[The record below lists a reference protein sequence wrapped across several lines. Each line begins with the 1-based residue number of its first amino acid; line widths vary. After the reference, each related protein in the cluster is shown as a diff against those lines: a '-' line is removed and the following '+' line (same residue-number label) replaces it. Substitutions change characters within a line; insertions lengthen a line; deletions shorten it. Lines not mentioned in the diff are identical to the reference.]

1 MKKKETKVEKPKKE
15 VEYFTEDMH
24 KEIFLFQENYKGNKG
39 GSPIMKSVSFAKRK
53 K

>member
-1 MKKKETKVEKPKKE
+1 MKKKETKIQKPNKV

-24 KEIFLFQENYKGNKG
+24 KNIFLFQDKLTYSSKTVFK
-39 GSPIMKSVSFAKRK
+39 PISLSARK

>member
-1 MKKKETKVEKPKKE
+1 MKKKETKVQKPNKV

-24 KEIFLFQENYKGNKG
+24 KDIFVFQDTYKASKG

>member
-1 MKKKETKVEKPKKE
+1 MKKKDTKIEKPKKV

-24 KEIFLFQENYKGNKG
+24 KEIFLFQEIYKGNKSG
-39 GSPIMKSVSFAKRK
+39 NAIMKSVSFAKRK